1 MRRSLALAAA
11 LFLLFLLPALPCWA
25 EPGDEAGATAT
36 QTPAPDGSTTVTQ
49 TPVDPESIHVPDTSG
64 KVGGLESNARSTR
77 TGVVGLQLVSIA
89 ELASGGTDSD
99 DGKYQFSGE
108 VVGDILDAGAGY
120 MWVTVSDGDNAL
132 SIYMKDSDAA
142 LVQRLGG
149 YGVEGTTLLISGT
162 FHLSCDVHDGETDI
176 HASSASVLRSGF
188 EREETVDPAR
198 LRVAI
203 GLLAAAALLIF
214 INWRLRERLR

>member
-1 MRRSLALAAA
+1 MKRLLVSVAA
-11 LFLLFLLPALPCWA
+11 LFLVFLLPALPCWA
-25 EPGDEAGATAT
+25 VPGDEMGATAS

-49 TPVDPESIHVPDTSG
+49 TPIDPESVHVPDTSG
-64 KVGGLESNARSTR
+64 KVGALESNARSTR
-77 TGVVGLQLVSIA
+77 TGAVGLQLVSIA
-89 ELASGGTDSD
+89 ELASGGPDFD

-176 HASSASVLRSGF
+176 HASSASILRSGF
-188 EREETVDPAR
+188 DREEIVDPNR
-198 LRVAI
+198 LKVAV
-203 GLLAAAALLIF
+203 GLLVLALLLIF